1 MHRLFLDFTFNFSV
15 LTIIKLILSSVVIFL
30 ESKKPISALA
40 WLFFLN
46 LFPIVGFLCYLL
58 LSENIARRKIFSY
71 TSHEMDIFNR
81 ILTSQY
87 RDFKVGAF
95 PFSDKSTERYREMI
109 LFHNR
114 LSEAFYSQNNRIE
127 FFFDG
132 QSKFDHLFADIKNAQ
147 HHIHLLYFIVKSDSI
162 SRQLIDLLC
171 QKAAEGVEVRFLID
185 HIGARELS
193 GQLIRQMRAAG
204 VRLSFFF
211 PSKLK
216 YINFKANYRN
226 HRKIVIIDGD
236 IGYLGG
242 MNVGDEYIFSKRFGK
257 WRDTHMRICGD
268 AVIALQM
275 RFILDW
281 RAASKEYIL
290 IDEKYIHLASS
301 GEEVGMQI
309 VSSGPDDINDQ
320 IKQGYLQI
328 INEAKEYIYIQ
339 TPYFIPD
346 SSIVDALNIAAV
358 SGVDVRIMIPDRPD
372 HPFVYT
378 ATKSYCMDM
387 LDYGVKVYTYHGGFL
402 HAKSI
407 VSDNAIASVGTCN
420 FDIRSFRLNFEINAF
435 IYNKDVA
442 LTLRRQYE
450 QDMEHSTEIRIED
463 VKKRSYFS
471 RFHSAIARLFSPVL

>member
-1 MHRLFLDFTFNFSV
+1 MHRIFFDLTFNFSIW
-15 LTIIKLILSSVVIFL
+15 IIINLILSSVVVLL
-30 ESKKPISALA
+30 ENKKPTSALA

-46 LFPIVGFLCYLL
+46 LFPIIGFLFYIL

-71 TSHEMDIFNR
+71 TSHEMDIFNK
-81 ILTSQY
+81 ILTKQY
-87 RDFKVGAF
+87 RDFKLGAF
-95 PFSDKSTERYREMI
+95 PFSDKSTDQYREMI

-114 LSEAFYSQNNRIE
+114 LSEAFYSQNNKLE
-127 FFFDG
+127 FFYEG
-132 QSKFDHLFADIKNAQ
+132 QTKFDRLFADIKNAR
-147 HHIHLLYFIVKSDSI
+147 HHIHLLYYIVKSDHI

-185 HIGARELS
+185 HIGGRQLA
-193 GQLIRQMRAAG
+193 GQLSRKINAAG
-204 VRLSFFF
+204 IRLSFFF
-211 PSKLK
+211 PSRLK

-226 HRKIVIIDGD
+226 HRKLAIIDGD

-242 MNVGDEYIFSKRFGK
+242 MNVGDEYIYSKRFGR

-268 AVIALQM
+268 AVIAMQM

-290 IDEKYIHLASS
+290 IDEKYIHSSAS
-301 GEEVGMQI
+301 EDEVGVQI

-320 IKQGYLQI
+320 IKQGYLKI

-346 SSIVDALNIAAV
+346 SSIVDALSIAAV

-372 HPFVYT
+372 HPFVHT
-378 ATKSYCMDM
+378 ATKAYCMDM
-387 LDYGVKVYTYHGGFL
+387 LEYGIKAYTYNGGFL
-402 HAKSI
+402 HAKAI

-420 FDIRSFRLNFEINAF
+420 FDIRSFRLNFEVNAF
-435 IYNKDVA
+435 IYNSNA
-442 LTLRRQYE
+442 AIELRRQFE
-450 QDMEHSTEIRIED
+450 RDMENSTEILAED

-471 RFHSAIARLFSPVL
+471 RFHAAVARLFSPVL